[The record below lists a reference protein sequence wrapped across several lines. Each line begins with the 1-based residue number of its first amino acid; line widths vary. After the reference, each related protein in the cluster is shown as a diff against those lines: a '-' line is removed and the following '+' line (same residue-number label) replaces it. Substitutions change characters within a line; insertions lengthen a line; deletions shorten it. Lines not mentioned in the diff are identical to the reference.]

1 MESDLVDNGN
11 DADLQGNL
19 LENDQKEWILII
31 ENNEE
36 WQQLLNK
43 RRNAEMNLKVLREEK
58 NSLDN
63 DCLKIEEKINLIQ
76 LNLNKIKSELDYL

>member
-1 MESDLVDNGN
+1 M
-11 DADLQGNL
+11 
-19 LENDQKEWILII
+19 II

>member
-1 MESDLVDNGN
+1 
-11 DADLQGNL
+11 
-19 LENDQKEWILII
+19 LII